1 MVVVVT
7 PNPCVDKTLFIKEN
21 RWGEKIPVREVQE
34 VAGGKGSNVSRVLKT
49 WGEEVKHLLFL
60 GGYTGSRVKEL
71 LEEEKIDT
79 YPVETESFTRVVTT
93 VVDEKWQQTV
103 YFEPNPQV
111 KDEELE
117 DFIACFWELE
127 KEGEIFLF
135 CGSVPSSIPSVYR
148 ELGKRV
154 SSGKKIIIDS
164 RGEALRL
171 ALDTSPWLL
180 KMNWEEA
187 ETTWGRKIENQEDLK
202 QFFDFIS
209 SPGSEKIILT
219 RGEKGAILKDGG
231 EIYFALSP
239 QVRTVNPIGSGDAF
253 LGAFV
258 YALQAGFNLVE
269 CLRWGVAAGACNAR
283 VWDVCRLEKKEVE
296 EMKEKVIVEDTITS
310 LW

>member
-21 RWGEKIPVREVQE
+21 RWGEKIPVQEVQE

-49 WGEEVKHLLFL
+49 WGGEAKHLLFL
-60 GGYTGSRVKEL
+60 GGYTGNRVKEL

-79 YPVETESFTRVVTT
+79 YPVEIESFTGVVTT
-93 VVDEKWQQTV
+93 VVDERWQQTA
-103 YFEPNPQV
+103 YFEPDPQV

-117 DFIACFWELE
+117 NFITCFRELE

-135 CGSVPSSIPSVYR
+135 CGSVPPSIPSVYR

-154 SSGKKIIIDS
+154 SSGKKVIIDS

-187 ETTWGRKIENQEDLK
+187 ETTWGRKIESQEDLK

-239 QVRTVNPIGSGDAF
+239 RVRTVNPVGSGDAF

-258 YALQAGFNLVE
+258 YALQAGLSLVE

-296 EMKEKVIVEDTITS
+296 EMKEKVIVEDTIT
-310 LW
+310 LL